1 MGDFN
6 KLEGLHEVPLEPLPC
21 DTCRDTP
28 GKVGADEACPVCE
41 GSGKSKKERSVK
53 LRGRLRNIVKCEFE
67 DWLEYQARRR
77 LFVMKDRLT
86 PAEYNESFDKLQE
99 GIASY
104 TFAWG
109 GKAYVAA
116 LSQLPGQVQLL
127 MLLAKDADRLTGKP
141 QDVTEMELI
150 RCMRRGNPSAPMLA
164 AALKAVMDSSPNFL
178 SPPMRGTEAVD
189 D

>member
-6 KLEGLHEVPLEPLPC
+6 KLEGLHEVPLETLPC
-21 DTCRDTP
+21 DTCRETQ
-28 GKVGADEACPVCE
+28 GKVGDEVCPVCE

-86 PAEYNESFDKLQE
+86 PQEYSESFDKLQE
-99 GIASY
+99 GIAAY
-104 TFAWG
+104 TFAWN
-109 GKAYVAA
+109 GKAFQAA
-116 LSQLPGQVQLL
+116 VSQLPGQVQLL
-127 MLLAKDADRLTGKP
+127 MLLAKDADRITGKP
-141 QDVTEMELI
+141 QDVNEGELI
-150 RCMRRGNPSAPMLA
+150 RAMRQGTPTAPMLA
-164 AALKAVMDSSPNFL
+164 AALKAIMDSSPNFL